1 MSITL
6 ELTPAEEARL
16 REAARARDMD
26 IEAFLKTSGLQAAE
40 RSTVEELAHD
50 AVRAAQNELRHK
62 GISSV
67 YERNGQIVEELPDGS
82 CVPLAAEAC

>member
-1 MSITL
+1 MFFVPMI
-6 ELTPAEEARL
+6 
-16 REAARARDMD
+16 
-26 IEAFLKTSGLQAAE
+26 
-40 RSTVEELAHD
+40 
-50 AVRAAQNELRHK
+50 VRGQNELRHK